1 LVKSR
6 YDSPRTSGLQ
16 SSLNGKQD
24 TIEDGDLSIS
34 NISGLQT
41 ALNDKQDEIT
51 TDTDLTLNSMTT
63 DALIVNHSL
72 SVDTRK
78 YFDTIVLRRPTGLT
92 GEAGDFYIALR
103 ELQFW
108 IGGSN
113 ILQSSGFLES
123 LFANWEVD
131 KEADLGALG
140 GGSINDASKLYNNV
154 ISNEYDAHSKEGN
167 STSDIALIIKGLPL
181 NLIETIQA
189 LVLYNRTGSF
199 NNTTIGLAIEVY
211 NSTQDP
217 TLTEI
222 LANTRVITNAVDVY
236 RFDFPD
242 IATYTGFATG
252 ESLNNIIREEDATSE
267 VVSVVES
274 PTEMVGGL
282 MVNTITLPTIGDV
295 ETAIQGK
302 QNELTTGANIIIEG
316 DEIPCDLTA
325 GTNIDI
331 TSGVIST
338 TGLQNELTTGA
349 NISIEGDEI
358 SCDLTAGTNIDIT
371 SGVISTTGLQN
382 ELTTGANI
390 TIEDDEISCD
400 LTAGTNIRITDGVI
414 SSIVGETDGTGV
426 DDTTDLNVK
435 TITSVGNINVG
446 GVIIA
451 PNQPSFRAYPSA
463 DDTVNGTTTLPF
475 DTIDFDNKGGYDTT
489 DYEYTVPVAGIWLF
503 TWSCGVV
510 EDRNYLSSIK
520 KNNVIYDRSIIDA
533 AQCLRTFDTISAKG
547 LTIMS
552 CVVGDKIKIT
562 VNGNGQSASVAGTLE
577 SYLDADTQFN
587 SFAGVLIG

>member
-1 LVKSR
+1 
-6 YDSPRTSGLQ
+6 
-16 SSLNGKQD
+16 
-24 TIEDGDLSIS
+24 
-34 NISGLQT
+34 
-41 ALNDKQDEIT
+41 
-51 TDTDLTLNSMTT
+51 
-63 DALIVNHSL
+63 
-72 SVDTRK
+72 
-78 YFDTIVLRRPTGLT
+78 
-92 GEAGDFYIALR
+92 
-103 ELQFW
+103 
-108 IGGSN
+108 
-113 ILQSSGFLES
+113 
-123 LFANWEVD
+123 
-131 KEADLGALG
+131 
-140 GGSINDASKLYNNV
+140 
-154 ISNEYDAHSKEGN
+154 
-167 STSDIALIIKGLPL
+167 LPL

-316 DEIPCDLTA
+316 DEIP
-325 GTNIDI
+325 
-331 TSGVIST
+331 
-338 TGLQNELTTGA
+338 
-349 NISIEGDEI
+349 
-358 SCDLTAGTNIDIT
+358 CDLTAGTNIDIT

-547 LTIMS
+547 QTIMP
-552 CVVGDKIKIT
+552 CVVGDIIKIT
-562 VNGNGQSASVAGTLE
+562 VNGNAQSASLAGTLE